1 MTAVARVPGPGL
13 LSTPSVTVASMRR
26 PHLAAQDLFRRFG
39 PVVRL
44 GRGGASVFMLFG
56 PAANE
61 LILSER
67 PDSFTWHEAMAILE
81 PVDGPT
87 ALVLTDGEDH
97 RRRRRI
103 VQPAFATRRI
113 DAAVPVAV
121 EEMDAAVDGLATG
134 SEVDLHALFQRTMR
148 RIVVRVL
155 FGDSLADRA
164 DALGAA
170 LEPAMGYIDRIP
182 QLQFRGAPGSGRARR
197 ARRAADALVDV
208 EIGRRRES
216 GDPGGD
222 VLGMLLATDLSD
234 AELRDQVVS
243 LIAAGYDTTSAAAA
257 WTLLALLRTPGE
269 WHRVRGDVEQCLGP
283 DGRSPDA
290 GDLRTMPYVGAA
302 VNEALRLWPPGSLS
316 GRRSTEAFTFAGYDV
331 PAGSNIL
338 FSPYVTQRMP
348 DVWGEDAGAYR
359 PDRWLTGDPPPFA
372 FIPFGGPYRRCLGF
386 ALALTELQVAV
397 VRLVQRTSLRLADP
411 DRVVLGR
418 GISALVPEGGVPVV
432 VDALR

>member
-1 MTAVARVPGPGL
+1 MTPVARPPGPGL
-13 LSTPSVTVASMRR
+13 LATPSVTVASMRR
-26 PHLAAQDLFRRFG
+26 PHLAAQDLFRRYG

-44 GRGGASVFMLFG
+44 GRGATSVLMLFG

-61 LILSER
+61 LILAER

-121 EEMDAAVDGLATG
+121 EEVDAAIDGWAPG
-134 SEVDLHALFQRTMR
+134 SQVDLHAQFQRTMR

-155 FGDSLADRA
+155 FGDALADRS
-164 DALGAA
+164 DALGTA
-170 LEPAMGYIDRIP
+170 LEPAMDYIDRIP
-182 QLQFRGAPGSGRARR
+182 QLQFRGSPGSGRARR
-197 ARRAADALVDV
+197 ARRAADAIVDA
-208 EIGRRRES
+208 EIARRRES
-216 GDPGGD
+216 GDLGGD
-222 VLGMLLATDLSD
+222 VLGMLLGTELGE

-269 WHRVRGDVEQCLGP
+269 WHRVRGDVEQRLGS
-283 DGRSPDA
+283 DTRVPDA
-290 GDLRTMPYVGAA
+290 EDLRALPYVSAA
-302 VNEALRLWPPGSLS
+302 VNESLRLWPPGSLS
-316 GRRSTEAFTFAGYDV
+316 GRRCHDGFTFAGHEV
-331 PAGSNIL
+331 PSGSNVL

-348 DVWGEDAGAYR
+348 EVWGEDAADFR
-359 PDRWLTGDPPPFA
+359 PARWLAGDPPPFG

-397 VRLVQRTSLRLADP
+397 VRLVQRTSLRLVDP
-411 DRVVLGR
+411 ARVVLGR
-418 GISALVPEGGVPVV
+418 GISALVPDGGVPVV
-432 VDALR
+432 VDAIR

>member
-1 MTAVARVPGPGL
+1 VTAVARPPGPGL
-13 LSTPSVTVASMRR
+13 LATPSVTLASMRR
-26 PHLAAQDLFRRFG
+26 PHLAAQDLFRRHG

-44 GRGGASVFMLFG
+44 GRGATSVWMLFG

-121 EEMDAAVDGLATG
+121 AEVDAAIDGCAPGAT
-134 SEVDLHALFQRTMR
+134 VDLHELFRRTMR

-170 LEPAMGYIDRIP
+170 LGPAMAYIDRIP
-182 QLQFRGAPGSGRARR
+182 QLQFRGAPGSGRAKR
-197 ARRAADALVDV
+197 ARRAADSLVDA
-208 EIGRRRES
+208 EIARRRDT
-216 GDPGGD
+216 GDLGGD
-222 VLGMLLATDLSD
+222 VLGMLLATDLTEP
-234 AELRDQVVS
+234 ELRDQVVS

-257 WTLLALLRTPGE
+257 WTVLALLRTPGE
-269 WHRVRGDVEQCLGP
+269 WHRVRGDVEQRLGTE
-283 DGRSPDA
+283 GRAPDA
-290 GDLRTMPYVGAA
+290 EDLRAMPYVGAA

-316 GRRSTEAFTFAGYDV
+316 GRRCHEGFTFAGHEV
-331 PAGSNIL
+331 PPESNVL

-348 DVWGEDAGAYR
+348 EVWGDDAADYR
-359 PDRWLTGDPPPFA
+359 PGRWSAGDPPPFG

-397 VRLVQRTSLRLADP
+397 VRLAQRTSLRLVDP
-411 DRVVLGR
+411 GRVVLGR

-432 VDALR
+432 VDAVD